1 MGGANSANDGIR
13 IFRNETMPKTGH
25 PKIEF
30 IEGLRGVA
38 AMQVILLHYFAAFLP
53 VLARVGGSPHYA
65 WEVAIARSP
74 LFALIDGY
82 SAVYLFFLLSGFVL
96 AGSFTR
102 ANSSFSALLSK
113 RFVRLF
119 LPVCA
124 AFVMSALLVALVPD
138 FRAASFARSQSVWGA
153 SLYHHVMPLRALVT
167 DGGLMSMLFGYDGSS
182 IFSALTMLPK
192 ALTSLQINASVDP
205 PLWTIHVEFWGSLL
219 VLVLA
224 FAYRRLP
231 RPVFWMLFTAAAF
244 VVGTSHFFLFM
255 MGFLAYLFHQLL
267 LRKNSRIWAVS
278 SALMIASGLY
288 ICTFKDVGV
297 VTLAFSWLNSLTK
310 FAAYSDFHWQSEAGA
325 TLIFLGVLGNPW
337 ARSVFSNRLTLWLGK
352 LSFSV
357 YLLHF
362 PILFTIGCAVFFAC
376 ASLPYAVAFAL
387 TLVTGTLLT
396 FGGAVIF
403 ERWIDRRAVALSK
416 RITGDSALPP
426 ERILSGSR

>member
-1 MGGANSANDGIR
+1 
-13 IFRNETMPKTGH
+13 
-25 PKIEF
+25 
-30 IEGLRGVA
+30 
-38 AMQVILLHYFAAFLP
+38 MQVILLHYFAAFLP
-53 VLARVGGSPHYA
+53 VLARVGGSAHYA
-65 WEVAIARSP
+65 WEGTIARSP

-96 AGSFTR
+96 AGSFIR
-102 ANSSFSALLSK
+102 SKGSFSALLSK

-124 AFVMSALLVALVPD
+124 AFVMSAVLVALAPD
-138 FRAASFARSQSVWGA
+138 FRAASFARSQSAWGA
-153 SLYHHVMPLRALVT
+153 SLYHHVMPLHALVT

-182 IFSALTMLPK
+182 IFSALPMLPK
-192 ALTSLQINASVDP
+192 ALTSLQISASVDP
-205 PLWTIHVEFWGSLL
+205 PLWTIHVEFWGSVL
-219 VLVLA
+219 VLSLA

-231 RPVFWMLFTAAAF
+231 EAVFWMLFVGVAF
-244 VVGTSHFFLFM
+244 VVGTSHFFLFLI
-255 MGFLAYLFHQLL
+255 GFLAYLFHQPQW
-267 LRKNSRIWAVS
+267 RQKGRIGAVL
-278 SALMIASGLY
+278 SAFLIVFGLY
-288 ICTFKDVGV
+288 ICTFKDVGA
-297 VTLAFSWLNSLTK
+297 VTWAFSWLNSVTK
-310 FAAYSDFHWQSEAGA
+310 FTAYSDFHWQSEAGA

-376 ASLPYAVAFAL
+376 APLPYAVAFAL

-396 FGGAVIF
+396 FGVAVIF

-416 RITGDSALPP
+416 RITGDSALPRKP
-426 ERILSGSR
+426 IPAGGR